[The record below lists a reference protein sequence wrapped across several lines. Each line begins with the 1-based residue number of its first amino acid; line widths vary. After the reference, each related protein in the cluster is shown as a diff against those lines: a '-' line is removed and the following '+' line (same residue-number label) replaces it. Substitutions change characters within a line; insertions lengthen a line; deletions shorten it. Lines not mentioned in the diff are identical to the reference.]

1 MNRLLENLSSPVS
14 QKELQN
20 AERKFM
26 SNYEKHSS
34 WRNAAFEYACCLLRS
49 GAADVRNGIRLFE
62 DLLETNDNDD
72 VDEVT
77 NDQCIFCMAFGY
89 YRIEEYATSLRII
102 KGLLEVKPHCKA
114 TLDLQRRVNY
124 EVTLRR
130 IKSALWVAGREG
142 SSCCS
147 PLLFIILQTLFH
159 ITLNVKCLVFS
170 SCNYT
175 DSLYYITI
183 FYHVVA
189 IKKDFKGHFTHS

>member
-26 SNYEKHSS
+26 SNYEKDSS

-62 DLLETNDNDD
+62 DLLEANDNDD

-124 EVTLRR
+124 EITLRR
-130 IKSALWVAGREG
+130 IKSALWVAGGISIGMLSVIRYLR
-142 SSCCS
+142 
-147 PLLFIILQTLFH
+147 P
-159 ITLNVKCLVFS
+159 
-170 SCNYT
+170 
-175 DSLYYITI
+175 
-183 FYHVVA
+183 
-189 IKKDFKGHFTHS
+189 

>member
-1 MNRLLENLSSPVS
+1 LCTLCIKDYFLIYLNITEIFIKYKYSEMNRLLENLSSPVS

-26 SNYEKHSS
+26 SNYEKDSS

-62 DLLETNDNDD
+62 DLLEANDNDD

-124 EVTLRR
+124 EITLRR
-130 IKSALWVAGREG
+130 IKSALWVAGGISIGMLSVIRYLR
-142 SSCCS
+142 
-147 PLLFIILQTLFH
+147 P
-159 ITLNVKCLVFS
+159 
-170 SCNYT
+170 
-175 DSLYYITI
+175 
-183 FYHVVA
+183 
-189 IKKDFKGHFTHS
+189 